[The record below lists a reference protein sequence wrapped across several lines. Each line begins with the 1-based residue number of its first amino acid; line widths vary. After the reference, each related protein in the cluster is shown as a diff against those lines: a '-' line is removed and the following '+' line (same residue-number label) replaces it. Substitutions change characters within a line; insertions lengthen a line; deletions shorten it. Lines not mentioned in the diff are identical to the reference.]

1 MAVGAGCVV
10 SNVTHLLTLL
20 MTLQSA
26 ALNNSGGDPAFDP
39 KSYIDLSLRKDVSL
53 GQAQSAYA
61 ELRSITNDT
70 LHNYIA
76 QHFDEA
82 GSELE
87 LHPAADFAAAPDEF
101 LPDVKNAQVLAWAHD
116 VHAIWRNLTRHET
129 PEVAADNERFTM
141 VPLANAFVIPGSRF
155 REIYY
160 WDSYWVIRGLLVSR
174 MHETA
179 RGIVDNLLGMVETY
193 GFVPNGARKYY
204 LNRSQPPLLSQMV
217 RAVYEATGDARLLE
231 RAVPILIREHGFW
244 TSAPHSVGVVDAHGT
259 VHSLSRYYANWNT
272 PRPESYVYDRAVAE
286 SVAGASEEETAQ
298 LYNDIATGAETGW
311 DFSSRWMADRFNLST
326 LRTSRIVPA
335 DLNALLF
342 QLERNVAHFA
352 RLLADDGTAAEFAQH
367 AERRKAAIEA
377 VLWNDEAKQWN
388 DFWLPANASC
398 SGPTTTVA
406 FDRRALN
413 TDAMA
418 SNFVPLWTGLVA
430 VSQEDADDRTD
441 AVDAIVAALE
451 RSGLLQPAGI
461 ATTAT
466 NTGQQWDF
474 PNGWAPLQHM
484 IIEGLALSNT
494 AKARATAEELAV
506 RWVRTNH
513 AAFVSTGAMHEKY
526 DVRRC
531 GAAGG
536 GGEYTPQTGFGWS
549 NGVVLAFLDQFGWP
563 EHRDLACTPNA

>member
-10 SNVTHLLTLL
+10 SNITHLLTLL

-53 GQAQSAYA
+53 VQAETAYA
-61 ELRSITNDT
+61 ALPSINNDT
-70 LHNYIA
+70 LPNYIS
-76 QHFDEA
+76 QYFDEA

-87 LHPAADFAAAPDEF
+87 VYPARDFVAAPEF
-101 LPDVKNAQVLAWAHD
+101 LPEVKNQEVLAWAYD
-116 VHAIWRNLTRHET
+116 VHAIWKNLTRNET

-141 VPLANAFVIPGSRF
+141 VPLENAFVIPGSRF

-160 WDSYWVIRGLLVSR
+160 WDSYWVIRGLIVSR

-179 RGIVDNLLGMVETY
+179 RGIVDNLLGMVESY

-217 RAVYEATGDARLLE
+217 RAVYEATGDVGLLE
-231 RAVPILIREHGFW
+231 KAVPILIKEHGFW
-244 TSAPHSVGVVDAHGT
+244 TSAPHSVSVVDAQGNQ
-259 VHSLSRYYANWNT
+259 HSLSRYYANWNS
-272 PRPESYVYDRAVAE
+272 PRPESYVYDREVAE
-286 SVAGASEEETAQ
+286 SVSTATKEETAQ

-311 DFSSRWMADRFNLST
+311 DFSSRWMADRYNLST

-342 QLERNVAHFA
+342 QLESNIAHFA
-352 RLLADDGTAAEFAQH
+352 RLLADDGTSAEYEKH
-367 AERRKAAIEA
+367 AESRKAAIEA
-377 VLWNDEAKQWN
+377 VLWNDESKQWN
-388 DFWLPANASC
+388 DYWLPDNASC

-406 FDRRALN
+406 FDRIALN

-430 VSQEDADDRTD
+430 VSEEDDRTN
-441 AVDAIVAALE
+441 AVDDIVDALK

-461 ATTAT
+461 ATTT
-466 NTGQQWDF
+466 TDTGQQWDF

-484 IIEGLALSNT
+484 IIEGLAMSNT
-494 AKARATAEELAV
+494 EKARVTAEEMAV

-513 AAFVSTGAMHEKY
+513 AGFVSTGAMHEKY

-531 GAAGG
+531 GSAGG

-563 EHRDLACTPNA
+563 EHRDLACTPTPDD